1 MVLFDPKHPQKLAPS
16 IHSFVFRPVYNADV
30 MKSLKQLKS
39 SKSNGTDNLPAN
51 ILKDIAEQISSP
63 LTLLTNLSFQSGQ
76 FPTVEK
82 TTTVT
87 SIYKVGD
94 KGNMEDYRPIS
105 VLHNISKVIKRLT
118 YNQMYEHLEINN
130 LIIPHQF
137 GFRHNR
143 STQ

>member
-1 MVLFDPKHPQKLAPS
+1 
-16 IHSFVFRPVYNADV
+16 

-51 ILKDIAEQISSP
+51 ILKDIADQISSP

-94 KGNMEDYRPIS
+94 KGNMEDCRPIL

-118 YNQMYEHLEINN
+118 YNQMYEHFEINN